1 MLAPRRFNFESRS
14 AELISRI
21 PAQIR
26 TLVEPK
32 LSDFQARRHDL
43 IQLVREGE
51 MTSKAANNR
60 AQELAK
66 SFQEEL
72 VPQITGLVSATPKL
86 TESIKKAEK
95 ERTRPKS
102 AEQLQNE
109 SIELLRA
116 NLIELQITNRKAEF
130 ESRTYVRNGT
140 NQTPAPSI
148 EKLFEHLDSAMKN
161 MDDAA
166 AEWSRRQLEQM
177 RPYVGSPEVAEHID
191 IATSRPGRLN
201 DRIIDKYRS
210 QIAALSEQKPGL
222 VEALLDKAI
231 EIGDANACVAVYEN
245 VRNNSSQFSEKTI
258 ETVGQKLVS
267 FPASAFQQVSKI
279 DQQIREN
286 EIRNINAFQ
295 QETEDFF
302 RQAANLGKIKPL
314 TEREIE
320 FQQHMDQVKTA
331 GPETPIGLV
340 PGSSPNPV
348 H

>member
-1 MLAPRRFNFESRS
+1 
-14 AELISRI
+14 
-21 PAQIR
+21 
-26 TLVEPK
+26 
-32 LSDFQARRHDL
+32 
-43 IQLVREGE
+43 
-51 MTSKAANNR
+51 
-60 AQELAK
+60 
-66 SFQEEL
+66 
-72 VPQITGLVSATPKL
+72 
-86 TESIKKAEK
+86 
-95 ERTRPKS
+95 
-102 AEQLQNE
+102 
-109 SIELLRA
+109 
-116 NLIELQITNRKAEF
+116 
-130 ESRTYVRNGT
+130 
-140 NQTPAPSI
+140 
-148 EKLFEHLDSAMKN
+148 
-161 MDDAA
+161 
-166 AEWSRRQLEQM
+166 M

-201 DRIIDKYRS
+201 DRIIDKYRT